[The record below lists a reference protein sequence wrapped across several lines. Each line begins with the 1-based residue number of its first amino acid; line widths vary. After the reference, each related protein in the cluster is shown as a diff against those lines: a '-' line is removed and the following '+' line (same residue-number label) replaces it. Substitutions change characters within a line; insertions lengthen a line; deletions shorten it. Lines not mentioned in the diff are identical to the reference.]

1 MKNYDKSVESNHNP
15 NWPYVLDNLYRIL
28 INGGSG
34 SGKSNVLQNLIKN
47 QQPDIDKIY
56 LYVKDPFQSKY
67 QLLINGREKVEIKTL
82 KNSKACIDYSQTID
96 DVHEN
101 LEVYNTTKKRRQLI
115 VFGDMIA
122 NIESNKKLIP
132 IVIALF
138 LRGRGISSSLFLY
151 HDLI

>member
-1 MKNYDKSVESNHNP
+1 M
-15 NWPYVLDNLYRIL
+15 
-28 INGGSG
+28 
-34 SGKSNVLQNLIKN
+34 LQNLIKN

-56 LYVKDPFQSKY
+56 LYVKDPFQSNY

-82 KNSKACIDYSQTID
+82 KNSKAFIDYSQTID

-138 LRGRGISSSLFLY
+138 LRGREISSSLFL
-151 HDLI
+151 